1 MSKATSKKNKA
12 PVDRH
17 QELTD
22 KIIAM
27 LEQGRKPWV
36 NPWDK
41 HGAAM
46 MGRPIN
52 AVTGKPYSGINH
64 MILLSNDLAMQTGD
78 PRWCTYNA
86 AAEKKWQ
93 VKKGS
98 KSETIYFYS
107 RVELKKE
114 LDDEGNPK
122 TIPLLKAFPVFH
134 ASQIENIPEYI
145 PAARNHDWSVIET
158 AEEIIRSSG
167 ADVRIGGNSAYYSPS
182 TDHIQMPPKE
192 SFHTVEGYAATKLHE
207 LGHWTGHTTRLNRT
221 FGKSFGDENYAM
233 EELRAELASAF
244 IGSELGLTAEIEN
257 HVSYIGSWLEKLKN
271 DKREIF
277 KAAKDAQKIADL
289 VLSYHPQY
297 KIEAAPDESLE
308 EDVPTMKMAG

>member
-1 MSKATSKKNKA
+1 MAKSKTNKA

-17 QELTD
+17 QEVTD

-41 HGAAM
+41 QGAAM

-52 AVTGKPYSGINH
+52 AVTGKAYSGINH
-64 MILLSNDLAMQTGD
+64 MVLLANDLSLQTGD

-93 VKKGS
+93 VKQGS
-98 KSETIYFYS
+98 KSETIYYYNQ
-107 RVELKKE
+107 VQLKNE
-114 LDDEGNPK
+114 LDAEGNPK

-134 ASQIENIPEYI
+134 ASQIENIPEYV
-145 PAARNHDWSVIET
+145 PTARNHDWSVIEA

-167 ADVRIGGNSAYYSPS
+167 ADVRVGGNSAHYSPV

-207 LGHWTGHTTRLNRT
+207 LGHWTGHHSRLNRT
-221 FGKSFGDENYAM
+221 FGKAFGDENYAM

-289 VLSYHPQY
+289 VLGYHPNY
-297 KIEAAPDESLE
+297 KIEAAPE
-308 EDVPTMKMAG
+308 EDAPAMKMAG